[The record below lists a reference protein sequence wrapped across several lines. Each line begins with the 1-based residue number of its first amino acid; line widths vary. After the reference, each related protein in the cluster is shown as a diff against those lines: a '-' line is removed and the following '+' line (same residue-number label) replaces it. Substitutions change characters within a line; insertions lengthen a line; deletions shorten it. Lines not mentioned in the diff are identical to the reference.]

1 MGGAAQLI
9 MAKISNDKLIRWTGI
24 WTLVGHRMAVSMHV
38 YVANG
43 NQALYKNKWSW
54 NVIKR
59 PTGKVSNTSDVI
71 GKVKTVSRWSK
82 SATGCGVTWSVV
94 RVRAP
99 QISRSHSGPVS
110 PLLLSTALRE
120 QGGRSELGTSTST
133 LQAHIQHMQDYM
145 MTGPCISTYVA
156 SHF

>member
-1 MGGAAQLI
+1 MDSGGS
-9 MAKISNDKLIRWTGI
+9 SNGCINVCLCCKWQPNSVEQMVMERHKTPYTKSFQYIRC
-24 WTLVGHRMAVSMHV
+24 
-38 YVANG
+38 
-43 NQALYKNKWSW
+43 
-54 NVIKR
+54 
-59 PTGKVSNTSDVI
+59 
-71 GKVKTVSRWSK
+71 KVKTVSRWSK

-133 LQAHIQHMQDYM
+133 LQAHIQPIHDYM
-145 MTGPCISTYVA
+145 MTGPFIPTYVA
-156 SHF
+156 